1 MVDILWVGKYLR
13 TIDLVS
19 HLRGLT
25 EGELV
30 ELYQSGTQPV
40 QKQKYSGFGGFSAEV
55 FAQMGVP
62 EYLAPGLAF
71 TGNFGLS
78 QGSWKTYGTVDK
90 HLVTCSQETGRC
102 MEFPL
107 APADVLTFIAWMI
120 NRGLRANSI
129 QVYLS
134 GLRMAHIT
142 SGFFGVKLY
151 EDIVS
156 HLVRGLKQR
165 DLVRDKVSGKA
176 GRLPVTMDI
185 LTKLRVAIR
194 KSNWD
199 IEKKR
204 LVWAICCLAFNGSFR
219 IHELVSR
226 ETKSYD
232 PTSTLL
238 LRDVNIVKC
247 KDEGTGTESEVLQV
261 YLKSPKEARLSDG
274 VMVDLFATSSF
285 FCPVIAY
292 KKYLA
297 SLPFSP
303 AANSP
308 VFRTSDGA
316 GYTGAGFN
324 ADLKVLLK
332 GQVDYTRGKI
342 TSHSFRA
349 GLATEMAKL
358 GYADQDIMNIG
369 RWRSAAY
376 LDYVKCPRVK
386 RMKVAKQLA
395 SSLLARST

>member
-1 MVDILWVGKYLR
+1 M
-13 TIDLVS
+13 
-19 HLRGLT
+19 
-25 EGELV
+25 
-30 ELYQSGTQPV
+30 QPV
-40 QKQKYSGFGGFSAEV
+40 QMEKYSGYGGFSAEV
-55 FAQMGVP
+55 FVRMGVP
-62 EYLAPGLAF
+62 EYLAQGLAQ

-78 QGSWKTYGTVDK
+78 KGSWKTYGTVDK

-102 MEFPL
+102 LEFPL
-107 APADVLTFIAWMI
+107 VPADMLTFIAWMI

-134 GLRMAHIT
+134 GLRMSHIT

-151 EDIVS
+151 EDVVS
-156 HLVRGLKQR
+156 HMVKGLKQR
-165 DLVRDKVSGKA
+165 DMVRDKVAGRT

-194 KSNWD
+194 KSSW
-199 IEKKR
+199 EMGKKR

-238 LRDVNIVKC
+238 LRDVNIVRF
-247 KDEGTGTESEVLQV
+247 KDEGTREDSEVLQV

-274 VMVDLFATSSF
+274 VMVDLFTTSSF
-285 FCPVIAY
+285 FCPVEAY

-297 SLPFSP
+297 ALPFSP
-303 AANSP
+303 AENSP
-308 VFRTSDGA
+308 VFRTASGA
-316 GYTGAGFN
+316 GYTGSSFN
-324 ADLKVLLK
+324 ADLRILLK
-332 GQVDYTRGKI
+332 GKVDYAKGKI

-369 RWRSAAY
+369 RWKSAAY

-386 RMKVAKQLA
+386 RMRVARQLA
-395 SSLLARST
+395 SSMLAHST

>member
-1 MVDILWVGKYLR
+1 
-13 TIDLVS
+13 
-19 HLRGLT
+19 
-25 EGELV
+25 
-30 ELYQSGTQPV
+30 
-40 QKQKYSGFGGFSAEV
+40 
-55 FAQMGVP
+55 MGVP
-62 EYLAPGLAF
+62 EYLAQGLAQ

-78 QGSWKTYGTVDK
+78 QGSWKTYGTVDR
-90 HLVTCSQETGRC
+90 HLVTCGQETGKC
-102 MEFPL
+102 LEFPL
-107 APADVLTFIAWMI
+107 TPADVLTFIGWMI
-120 NRGLRANSI
+120 NRDLRANSI

-134 GLRMAHIT
+134 GLRMSHIT

-165 DLVRDKVSGKA
+165 DLVRDKVSGKT

-185 LTKLRVAIR
+185 MTKLRVAIR
-194 KSNWD
+194 KSSWD
-199 IEKKR
+199 MEKKR

-226 ETKSYD
+226 ETRIYD

-238 LRDVNIVKC
+238 LRDVNIVRC
-247 KDEGTGTESEVLQV
+247 KDEATGEESEVLQV

-285 FCPVIAY
+285 FCPVAAY
-292 KKYLA
+292 QKYLS

-303 AANSP
+303 PANSP
-308 VFRTSDGA
+308 VFRTSSGA
-316 GYTGAGFN
+316 GYTGSSFN
-324 ADLKVLLK
+324 VDLKNLLK
-332 GQVDYTRGKI
+332 GQVDYTKGKI

-358 GYADQDIMNIG
+358 GYTDQDIMNIG
-369 RWRSAAY
+369 RWKSAAY

-386 RMKVAKQLA
+386 RMRVARQLA
-395 SSLLARST
+395 SSLLAHRT